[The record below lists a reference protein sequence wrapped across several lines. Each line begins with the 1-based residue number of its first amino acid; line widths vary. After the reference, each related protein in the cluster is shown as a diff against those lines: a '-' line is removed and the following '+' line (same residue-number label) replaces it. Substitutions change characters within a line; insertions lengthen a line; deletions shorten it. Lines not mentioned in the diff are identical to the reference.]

1 MPLAADLFD
10 TVRFREQERATG
22 GIFIAKTIEWMVE
35 PEARGG
41 FLISAAS
48 FNADNEVLDH
58 RQWTVEKVGDA
69 LTHIA
74 DWKRELQ
81 LSQSQHAILI
91 KRVTA

>member
-1 MPLAADLFD
+1 MPLASDLFD

-22 GIFIAKTIEWMVE
+22 GKFIAKTIEWMSE
-35 PEARGG
+35 PAARGG

-48 FNADNEVLDH
+48 FNADGESLDH
-58 RQWTVEKVGDA
+58 RQWTVQKVGDA

-81 LSQSQHAILI
+81 LSQSQHAII
-91 KRVTA
+91 VKRINN